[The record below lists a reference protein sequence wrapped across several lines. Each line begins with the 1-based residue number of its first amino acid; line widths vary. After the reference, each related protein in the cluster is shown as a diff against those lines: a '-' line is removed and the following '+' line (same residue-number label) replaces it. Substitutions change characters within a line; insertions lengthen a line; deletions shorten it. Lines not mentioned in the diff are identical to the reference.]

1 MDQTLKREEELK
13 KDIVAAN
20 LRWEQRWTSR
30 ENEATAAHDALVK
43 AIQQQR
49 DRLSAGIYYFV
60 FYVVHSMVFNA
71 E

>member
-1 MDQTLKREEELK
+1 MKREEDIK

-30 ENEATAAHDALVK
+30 EKESTAAHDALVK

-49 DRLSAGIYYFV
+49 DRLSSGKLIHILQNRCSFIY
-60 FYVVHSMVFNA
+60 
-71 E
+71 